1 MSTTYRTHVL
11 QRAYLKRFRSSP
23 GLIWQYDDHQRR
35 WQKVSLK
42 KRAGVVERFY
52 PDHVEKWLATCIEQP
67 ALDGLEQLARAEKPL
82 EKATE
87 LKLSV
92 AYYLAVQLY
101 RTPAALEERWGP
113 AFAKALNRQKDKLGK
128 DPLVDHLASLLSQVE
143 LDAERAGFAIPMT
156 FAGKPLRDA
165 VTEVVKSL
173 LKFSWSVGIAP
184 EGTRCVTTDDPIAP
198 RRLPDGRKYFL
209 FPLASQAI
217 LVGVETTDLSRVLD
231 RVEVL
236 EIPAADVRKYNSE
249 MVAAARRYVYASR
262 KETWVQRVRD
272 KNRRT

>member
-1 MSTTYRTHVL
+1 M
-11 QRAYLKRFRSSP
+11 
-23 GLIWQYDDHQRR
+23 
-35 WQKVSLK
+35 
-42 KRAGVVERFY
+42 VERFY

-82 EKATE
+82 EKATK

-113 AFAKALNRQKDKLGK
+113 AFAQGAQQTEG
-128 DPLVDHLASLLSQVE
+128 Q
-143 LDAERAGFAIPMT
+143 AGQGPACRP
-156 FAGKPLRDA
+156 
-165 VTEVVKSL
+165 S
-173 LKFSWSVGIAP
+173 GIAP
-184 EGTRCVTTDDPIAP
+184 EPSRTRCRESGVRDTDDLRRQAAP
-198 RRLPDGRKYFL
+198 RCGDRSREVLAQVQVGRWGSPLKVPAASLQTTRSLRDVCPDGRKYFL

-262 KETWVQRVRD
+262 KEPWVEKVRD